1 MNNQSYKNTSASSY
15 VWLQIYYRILS
26 FLENFK
32 CNPQVPKEI
41 LVLAVITLVSD
52 VTINRT
58 QANDAFAFLFA
69 KLGLFVFSFVASAVL
84 ILKYSD
90 AFKSRKYYDAFISI
104 GFVNSIGITPIL
116 IKQVKTA
123 NTMTIVFDNVGI
135 SLCEWENRK
144 AEIESILNISIA
156 LIKIG
161 DTNRQI
167 IINARIGK
175 FDYANTLYW
184 NTRNN
189 YKQNDSLL
197 CLGESMFNSVVV
209 SLNDYP
215 HFLIGGATGSGKTL
229 LLKLIL
235 MQCINNGFIVNIAD
249 FKGGVDF
256 GRIWE
261 NHCTFVTDIPNTTKK
276 LDEII
281 AELENRKKIYAKN
294 GYKNIS
300 DYNKHELIKHKRII
314 FASDCRQSPGIC
326 RDFYYEHCFSG
337 IIKLSERRCFL

>member
-197 CLGESMFNSVVV
+197 CL
-209 SLNDYP
+209 SLI
-215 HFLIGGATGSGKTL
+215 HI
-229 LLKLIL
+229 
-235 MQCINNGFIVNIAD
+235 
-249 FKGGVDF
+249 
-256 GRIWE
+256 
-261 NHCTFVTDIPNTTKK
+261 
-276 LDEII
+276 
-281 AELENRKKIYAKN
+281 
-294 GYKNIS
+294 
-300 DYNKHELIKHKRII
+300 
-314 FASDCRQSPGIC
+314 
-326 RDFYYEHCFSG
+326 
-337 IIKLSERRCFL
+337 